1 MNEVLV
7 NKDNPQYQQDRI
19 SRLVSENHPTLT
31 VEFEHKGSMRFRL
44 LKAGRIVGSVKE
56 PEELLVSKMADKSDA
71 ALILLIE
78 EVLAQLP
85 KP

>member
-19 SRLVSENHPTLT
+19 SRLVSENYPALT
-31 VEFEHKGSMRFRL
+31 IEFKHKGSMRFRL
-44 LKAGRIVGSVKE
+44 LKAGKIVGSVKE
-56 PEELLVSKMADKSDA
+56 HEELLVSEMADKSDA

-78 EVLAQLP
+78 EVLRQLP